1 VGRKKAID
9 CLELFRSG
17 RWFASLPA
25 GLQDE
30 LLQLARLRTLD
41 AGERLFS
48 RGDACAGLYGV
59 VDGSI
64 RVSGTSA
71 RGKEALLVVLESP
84 NWFGEVAVFDGMA
97 RTHDASA
104 DGPTTLVEVPLAALH
119 NLLDSEPRY
128 WRDLGRL
135 IAGKLRLAFT
145 TMEDTALLPIA
156 TRVAR
161 RLCWM
166 AEGYGQWQ
174 GRSQRSI
181 DLKQD
186 QLAQMLGSSRQ
197 TINQNLK
204 TLESQ
209 GLIRTTYGQ
218 IEILDL
224 PGLRGVGGLDSA

>member
-1 VGRKKAID
+1 MGSKKAID
-9 CLELFRSG
+9 CIEQFRSG
-17 RWFASLPA
+17 RWFASLPDA
-25 GLQDE
+25 LQE
-30 LLQLARLRTLD
+30 ALLQLGRLRSLQ

-59 VDGSI
+59 VDGAI

-71 RGKEALLVVLESP
+71 HGKEALLVVLESP

-97 RTHDASA
+97 RTHDAGA
-104 DGPTTLVEVPLAALH
+104 DGETTLVEVPLAALH
-119 NLLDSEPRY
+119 RLLESEPTY

-135 IAGKLRLAFT
+135 VAGKLRLAFT
-145 TMEDTALLPIA
+145 TMEDTVLLPIA
-156 TRVAR
+156 TRIAR

-181 DLKQD
+181 ELKQD
-186 QLAQMLGSSRQ
+186 QLAQMLGCSRQ

-204 TLESQ
+204 ALEAQ
-209 GLIRTTYGQ
+209 GLIHTTYGQ

-224 PGLRGVGGLDSA
+224 SRLRSVGGLGLE

>member
-1 VGRKKAID
+1 MGSKKALD
-9 CLELFRSG
+9 YKERFRSG
-17 RWFASLPA
+17 RWFVSLPHA
-25 GLQDE
+25 LQDE
-30 LLQLARLRTLD
+30 LLTLGRIRKLGD
-41 AGERLFS
+41 GEGLFS
-48 RGDACAGLYGV
+48 RGDACEGLYGV
-59 VDGSI
+59 VDGAI

-97 RTHDASA
+97 RTHDARA
-104 DGPTTLVEVPLAALH
+104 DGATTVVEVPIAALH
-119 NLLDSEPRY
+119 TLLDSEPSY

-135 IAGKLRLAFT
+135 VAGKLRLAFT

-166 AEGYGQWQ
+166 AEGYGQWE

-181 DLKQD
+181 EVSQD
-186 QLAQMLGSSRQ
+186 ELAQMLGSSRQ

-204 TLESQ
+204 SLEATS
-209 GLIRTTYGQ
+209 LIRTTYGQ
-218 IEILDL
+218 IEIVDL
-224 PGLRGVGGLDSA
+224 PGLRDVAGLDS

>member
-1 VGRKKAID
+1 MGRRKAID
-9 CLELFRSG
+9 CKELFRSG
-17 RWFASLPA
+17 RWFASLPEA
-25 GLQDE
+25 LQDA
-30 LLQLARLRTLD
+30 LLHEGRLRSMD

-59 VDGSI
+59 VDGAI
-64 RVSGTSA
+64 GVSGTSA
-71 RGKEALLVVLESP
+71 SGKEALLVVLESP
-84 NWFGEVAVFDGMA
+84 NWFGEVAVFDGKA

-104 DGPTTLVEVPLAALH
+104 DGATTLVEVPLVALH
-119 NLLDSEPRY
+119 KLLSSEPNY
-128 WRDLGRL
+128 WQDLGRL

-156 TRVAR
+156 MRVAR
-161 RLCWM
+161 RLSQM

-181 DLKQD
+181 EVKQD

-204 TLESQ
+204 NLESE

-224 PGLRGVGGLDSA
+224 PGLRGVGGLDSE